1 MPVRLLVTGTS
12 KLLENQKKLTVPI
25 HVINL
30 AEYNIINYYYLILIM
45 LTQNNMFFYCK

>member
-12 KLLENQKKLTVPI
+12 RLLETQKKLTVHI

-30 AEYNIINYYYLILIM
+30 AEQNYYKIIALSVK
-45 LTQNNMFFYCK
+45 C